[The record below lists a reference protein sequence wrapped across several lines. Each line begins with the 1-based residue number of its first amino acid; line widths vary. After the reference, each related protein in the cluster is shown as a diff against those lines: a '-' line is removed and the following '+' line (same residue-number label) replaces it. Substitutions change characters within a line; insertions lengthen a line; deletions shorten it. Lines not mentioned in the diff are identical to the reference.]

1 MLAVTLPKT
10 PVAQNRRIGN
20 RNTFSFACLLQ
31 RKEEKVA
38 KEGIEVERGK
48 KVDGLEDLLGPS
60 VPGTLYGENEGPGAG
75 TG

>member
-1 MLAVTLPKT
+1 M
-10 PVAQNRRIGN
+10 
-20 RNTFSFACLLQ
+20 
-31 RKEEKVA
+31 A